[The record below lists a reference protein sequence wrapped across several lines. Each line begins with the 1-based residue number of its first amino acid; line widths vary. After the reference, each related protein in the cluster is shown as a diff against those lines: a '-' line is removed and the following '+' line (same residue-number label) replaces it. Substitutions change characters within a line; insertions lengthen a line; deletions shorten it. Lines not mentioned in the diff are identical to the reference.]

1 MMNLLVSVVHDLV
14 PLFIIVNPVAA
25 VPLFLSMTEDV
36 GRTHRAR
43 TAMYAMLTVG
53 GILGATAV
61 FGRSVF
67 EFFGIT
73 VDALRIAGGCLLFL
87 YAIDMIQNRQTRMRT
102 TQPEVDEGAAKQEV
116 GVIPLGIPMLA
127 GPGAIATTMVL
138 RISGDPG
145 TFGLLSLLI
154 AVVLVSASIWL
165 LFLIAVQAQRWL
177 KPTAL
182 GIVIRL
188 EALLLAGIAVQ
199 MLITGIHGAFALPA
213 A

>member
-1 MMNLLVSVVHDLV
+1 MMEMLVAVVHDLV

-36 GRTHRAR
+36 GRAHRAR
-43 TAMYAMLTVG
+43 TAIYAMLTVG
-53 GILGATAV
+53 GILGATAL

-87 YAIDMIQNRQTRMRT
+87 YAIDMVQNRQPRMRT
-102 TQPEVDEGAAKQEV
+102 TQPELDEGVTKQEV

-145 TFGLLSLLI
+145 PLGLISLLG

-177 KPTAL
+177 TPTAL

-199 MLITGIHGAFALPA
+199 MLIVGIHGAFALP
-213 A
+213 

>member
-1 MMNLLVSVVHDLV
+1 MKEMLLAVVHDLV

-36 GRTHRAR
+36 GRAHRAR
-43 TAMYAMLTVG
+43 TAIYAMLTVG
-53 GILGATAV
+53 GILGATAL

-87 YAIDMIQNRQTRMRT
+87 YAIDMVQNRQPRMRT
-102 TQPEVDEGAAKQEV
+102 TQPELDEGVTKQEV

-145 TFGLLSLLI
+145 PLGLISLLG
-154 AVVLVSASIWL
+154 AVALVSGSIWL

-177 KPTAL
+177 TPTAL

-199 MLITGIHGAFALPA
+199 MLIVGIHGAFAL
-213 A
+213 

>member
-1 MMNLLVSVVHDLV
+1 MMEMLVAVVHDLV

-36 GRTHRAR
+36 GRAHRAR
-43 TAMYAMLTVG
+43 TAIYAMLTVG
-53 GILGATAV
+53 GILGATAL

-87 YAIDMIQNRQTRMRT
+87 YAIDMVQNRQPRMRT
-102 TQPEVDEGAAKQEV
+102 TQPELDEGVTKQEV

-145 TFGLLSLLI
+145 PLGLISLLG
-154 AVVLVSASIWL
+154 AVALVSGSIWL

-177 KPTAL
+177 TPTAL

-199 MLITGIHGAFALPA
+199 MLIVGIHGAFALR
-213 A
+213 

>member
-1 MMNLLVSVVHDLV
+1 MGLGVTILHDLV

-25 VPLFLSMTEDV
+25 VPLFLAMTEEV
-36 GRTHRAR
+36 GRTHRTR
-43 TAMYAMLTVG
+43 TAWYAMLTVG

-61 FGRSVF
+61 FGRGIF

-87 YAIDMIQNRQTRMRT
+87 YAIDMVQNRQPRMKT
-102 TQPEVDEGAAKQEV
+102 TEPELEEGAAKQEV
-116 GVIPLGIPMLA
+116 GIIPLGIPMLA

-145 TFGLLSLLI
+145 PMGLLSLLI
-154 AVVLVSASIWL
+154 AVALVSASVWL
-165 LFLIAVQAQRWL
+165 FFVIAVQAQRWL
-177 KPTAL
+177 TPTAL
-182 GIVIRL
+182 GIIIRL

-199 MLITGIHGAFALPA
+199 MLIVGIHGAFSLTRG
-213 A
+213 